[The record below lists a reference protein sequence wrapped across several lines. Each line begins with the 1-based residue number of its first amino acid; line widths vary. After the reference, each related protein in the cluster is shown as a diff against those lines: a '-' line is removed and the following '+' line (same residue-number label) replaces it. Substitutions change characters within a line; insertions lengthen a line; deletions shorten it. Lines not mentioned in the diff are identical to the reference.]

1 MPGITADGGHLP
13 AARRT
18 VYRAAAALLLFI
30 ALVMAAPADARQ
42 ARGALLDVPYLA
54 QPVRL
59 CGGAALAMVLR
70 YWGERGLSAES
81 FSHLVDRSAAGI
93 RTDALVSELRSRG
106 WMAAALA
113 GSGEAIDAELRRGR
127 PVLTLIED
135 RPGRFH
141 YIVIVARTPDA
152 VVFHDPARAP
162 LRVVGRE
169 EFERRWQPAKRWMA
183 VVVPGERERET
194 AAPVSALPSA
204 EPCDALIAAG
214 VARAQA
220 GDLAAAEQH
229 LTTALS
235 CSGAAAMRELAG
247 VRVLQR
253 RWADVEALSSAATAT
268 DPGDAYGWRLLGTS
282 RFVQNNRDGALAAWN
297 RVSEPRLDL
306 LSVAGLDRTRQ
317 RVVERLVDVKAGSV
331 VTPNL
336 LLRSERRL
344 GELPAAVSTSL
355 ELRPAAGGLAEL
367 RATVNER
374 PVFPADVWSY
384 VALGAVA
391 ASRRE
396 LAAGTGSLT
405 GGGERLKAEWRF
417 WPGRPR
423 LGVAVDAPAPWGGV
437 WSVGGF
443 GEHERFGD
451 AGPPDEER
459 AGGFVEWSTWTNA
472 VVKITAGAGVEDWDR
487 LGTLGRSGAQVQML
501 TRGSR
506 VNVRA
511 DGEMWA
517 GAASFSR
524 VSVNI
529 AAASSAARTGRVYLA
544 RGGAAAGSANLPPL
558 LWFGGDTGQTRE
570 TLLRAHPLVDDGRLR
585 IEQMGRRF
593 WHASVEAQQWWSAG
607 IVRTGAAVF
616 VDAARVGDRADD
628 DARGDVDAGVGVR
641 LALPGAPGTFRADV
655 ATGLRHGGTRWSFVY
670 DPQR

>member
-1 MPGITADGGHLP
+1 MQWTDR
-13 AARRT
+13 ARALFL
-18 VYRAAAALLLFI
+18 VAAL
-30 ALVMAAPADARQ
+30 AGHVDAQPAP
-42 ARGALLDVPYLA
+42 LTILDVPFISQSEA
-54 QPVRL
+54 L
-59 CGGAALAMVLR
+59 CGGAAAAMVLR

-384 VALGAVA
+384 VALGAVV

>member
-1 MPGITADGGHLP
+1 LQWTDR
-13 AARRT
+13 ARALFL
-18 VYRAAAALLLFI
+18 VAAL
-30 ALVMAAPADARQ
+30 AGHVDAQPAP
-42 ARGALLDVPYLA
+42 LTILDVPFISQSEA
-54 QPVRL
+54 L
-59 CGGAALAMVLR
+59 CGGAAAAMVLR

-204 EPCDALIAAG
+204 EPCDALIGAG

-336 LLRSERRL
+336 LLQSERRL

>member
-1 MPGITADGGHLP
+1 MQWTNRALALFLVAGLAGHVEAQPAPLP
-13 AARRT
+13 
-18 VYRAAAALLLFI
+18 I
-30 ALVMAAPADARQ
+30 
-42 ARGALLDVPYLA
+42 LDVPFISQSEA
-54 QPVRL
+54 L
-59 CGGAALAMVLR
+59 CGGAAAAMVLR

-113 GSGEAIDAELRRGR
+113 GTGEAIDAELRRGR

-141 YIVIVARTPDA
+141 YIVVVARTPDA

-194 AAPVSALPSA
+194 VAPVSASPSA

-235 CSGAAAMRELAG
+235 CGGAAAMRELAG

-253 RWADVEALSSAATAT
+253 RWADGEALSSAATAT
-268 DPGDAYGWRLLGTS
+268 DPGDPYGWRLLGTS

-297 RVSEPRLDL
+297 RVSEPKLDL

-317 RVVERLVDVKAGSV
+317 RVVERLVDANAGAV

-344 GELPAAVSTSL
+344 GELPAAVSTSI

-374 PVFPADVWSY
+374 PAFPADVWSY
-384 VALGAVA
+384 VALGAMA

-396 LAAGTGSLT
+396 LGAGTGSLT

-417 WPGRPR
+417 WPGRPG
-423 LGVAVDAPAPWGGV
+423 LGVAVGAPAPWGGI

-443 GEHERFGD
+443 GEHERFAD
-451 AGPPDEER
+451 AGSPDEKR
-459 AGGFVEWSTWTNA
+459 AGGFVEWSNWTNA
-472 VVKITAGAGVEDWDR
+472 VVKLTAGAGVEDWDR
-487 LGTLGRSGAQVQML
+487 IGTLGRSRAQVQLL

-511 DGEMWA
+511 DGESWA

-524 VSVNI
+524 ISVNI
-529 AAASSAARTGRVYLA
+529 AAASSATRTGRVYLA
-544 RGGAAAGSANLPPL
+544 RGGAAAGSADLPPL

-570 TLLRAHPLVDDGRLR
+570 TLLRAHPLVEDGRLR
-585 IEQMGRRF
+585 LEQMGRRL
-593 WHASVEAQQWWSAG
+593 WHASVEVQQWWSAG
-607 IVRTGAAVF
+607 IVRTAAAGF

-628 DARGDVDAGVGVR
+628 GARGDVDAGVGVR

>member
-1 MPGITADGGHLP
+1 MVLAGH
-13 AARRT
+13 
-18 VYRAAAALLLFI
+18 V
-30 ALVMAAPADARQ
+30 DARPALFDDAQ
-42 ARGALLDVPYLA
+42 GSSEPSRGPLTILDVPFISQSEA
-54 QPVRL
+54 L
-59 CGGAALAMVLR
+59 CGGAAAAMVLR
-70 YWGERGLSAES
+70 YWGERGLTAES
-81 FSHLVDRSAAGI
+81 FSHLVDRSASGI

-106 WMAAALA
+106 WMAAALT
-113 GSGEAIDAELRRGR
+113 GTGEAIDVELRRGR

-169 EFERRWQPAKRWMA
+169 EFERRWQPARRWMA
-183 VVVPGERERET
+183 VVVPGERERE
-194 AAPVSALPSA
+194 AVAPVSALPASA
-204 EPCDALIAAG
+204 PPCDTLIAAG

-220 GDLAAAEQH
+220 GDLAAAEQN

-235 CSGAAAMRELAG
+235 CGGPTAMRELAG
-247 VRVLQR
+247 LRALQR
-253 RWADVEALSSAATAT
+253 RWADVEALSTAATAA
-268 DPGDAYGWRLLGTS
+268 DPANAYGWRLLGTS

-317 RVVERLVDVKAGSV
+317 RVVEQLVDAKPGTV
-331 VTPNL
+331 VTPDL

-344 GELPAAVSTSL
+344 RELPAAVSTSV
-355 ELRPAAGGLAEL
+355 ELRPTAGGLAEL

-396 LAAGTGSLT
+396 VGAATGSLT

-423 LGVAVDAPAPWGGV
+423 AGVAFDAPAPWGGT

-443 GEHERFGD
+443 GERERFAEG
-451 AGPPDEER
+451 GPPDEKR
-459 AGGFVEWSTWTNA
+459 SAGFVEWSTWANA
-472 VVKITAGAGVEDWDR
+472 LVKFSAGAGVEDWDR
-487 LGTLGRSGAQVQML
+487 IGTLGRSRAHLQML

-506 VNVRA
+506 VNLSV
-511 DGEMWA
+511 DGQIWG

-524 VSVNI
+524 AGVAI
-529 AAASSAARTGRVYLA
+529 AAASSAMRTGRVYVA

-558 LWFGGDTGQTRE
+558 LWFGGDTGQTRD

-585 IEQMGRRF
+585 IEQMGRRL

-607 IVRTGAAVF
+607 IVRTAAAVF
-616 VDAARVGDRADD
+616 VDAVRVGDRADD
-628 DARGDVDAGVGVR
+628 AARGDVDAGVGVR
-641 LALPGAPGTFRADV
+641 LALPGAPGIFRADV

-670 DPQR
+670 EP

>member
-1 MPGITADGGHLP
+1 MDAQP
-13 AARRT
+13 APLT
-18 VYRAAAALLLFI
+18 I
-30 ALVMAAPADARQ
+30 
-42 ARGALLDVPYLA
+42 LDVPFISQSEA
-54 QPVRL
+54 L
-59 CGGAALAMVLR
+59 CGGAAAAMVLR
-70 YWGERGLSAES
+70 YWGERGLTAES

-106 WMAAALA
+106 WMAVELA
-113 GSGEAIDAELRRGR
+113 GTGEAIDAELQRGR

-194 AAPVSALPSA
+194 VAPVSALPSA

-344 GELPAAVSTSL
+344 GELPAAVSTSV

-396 LAAGTGSLT
+396 LGAGTGSLT

-423 LGVAVDAPAPWGGV
+423 LGVAVDAPAPWGGI

>member
-1 MPGITADGGHLP
+1 LRWTNRALALFLVAGLAGQVDAQPAPLP
-13 AARRT
+13 PLT
-18 VYRAAAALLLFI
+18 I
-30 ALVMAAPADARQ
+30 
-42 ARGALLDVPYLA
+42 LDVPFISQSEA
-54 QPVRL
+54 L
-59 CGGAALAMVLR
+59 CGGAAAAMVLR
-70 YWGERGLSAES
+70 YWGERGLNAES

-106 WMAAALA
+106 WMTAAL
-113 GSGEAIDAELRRGR
+113 SGTAEAIDAELRRGR

-162 LRVVGRE
+162 LRVVGRD

-183 VVVPGERERET
+183 VVVPGAREREREIV
-194 AAPVSALPSA
+194 APVSALPA
-204 EPCDALIAAG
+204 TEPCDALIAAG
-214 VARAQA
+214 VERAQA

-229 LTTALS
+229 LTSALS
-235 CSGAAAMRELAG
+235 CGGAAAMRELAG

-253 RWADVEALSSAATAT
+253 RWADVEALSSAAAAT
-268 DPGDAYGWRLLGTS
+268 DPADAYGWRLLGTS

-297 RVSEPRLDL
+297 RVFEPRLDL
-306 LSVAGLDRTRQ
+306 LTVAGLDRTRQ
-317 RVVERLVDVKAGSV
+317 RVVERLVDVKAGTV

-344 GELPAAVSTSL
+344 AELPAAVSTSV

-374 PVFPADVWSY
+374 PVFAADVWSY

-396 LAAGTGSLT
+396 LGGGTGSLT

-423 LGVAVDAPAPWGGV
+423 VGVAVDAPAPFGGI
-437 WSVGGF
+437 WSVGAF
-443 GEHERFGD
+443 GEHERFTD
-451 AGPPDEER
+451 AGLPDEKR
-459 AGGFVEWSTWTNA
+459 AGGFVQWSTWTNA
-472 VVKITAGAGVEDWDR
+472 VVKLTAAAGVEDWDR
-487 LGTLGRSGAQVQML
+487 IGTLGRSRAQVQML
-501 TRGSR
+501 TGGSR
-506 VNVRA
+506 VRVRA

>member
-1 MPGITADGGHLP
+1 MQWTDR
-13 AARRT
+13 ARALFL
-18 VYRAAAALLLFI
+18 VAAL
-30 ALVMAAPADARQ
+30 AGHVDAQPAP
-42 ARGALLDVPYLA
+42 LTILDVPFISQSEA
-54 QPVRL
+54 L
-59 CGGAALAMVLR
+59 CGGAAAAMVLR

-344 GELPAAVSTSL
+344 GELPAAVSTSV

>member
-1 MPGITADGGHLP
+1 MQWTNRARALFLVAGLAGHVEAQPAPLP
-13 AARRT
+13 
-18 VYRAAAALLLFI
+18 I
-30 ALVMAAPADARQ
+30 
-42 ARGALLDVPYLA
+42 LDVPFISQSEA
-54 QPVRL
+54 L
-59 CGGAALAMVLR
+59 CGGAAAAMVLR
-70 YWGERGLSAES
+70 YWGERGLNAES

-106 WMAAALA
+106 WVAAALA
-113 GSGEAIDAELRRGR
+113 GTGEAIDAELRRGR

-183 VVVPGERERET
+183 VVVPGERERE
-194 AAPVSALPSA
+194 AVAPVSAVPSA

-235 CSGAAAMRELAG
+235 CGGAAAMRELAG

-253 RWADVEALSSAATAT
+253 RWADVEALSNAATAT
-268 DPGDAYGWRLLGTS
+268 DPRDPYGWRLLGTS

-317 RVVERLVDVKAGSV
+317 RVVERLIDVKAETV

-344 GELPAAVSTSL
+344 GELPAAVSTSV

-374 PVFPADVWSY
+374 PVIPADVWSY

-396 LAAGTGSLT
+396 LGAGTGSLT

-423 LGVAVDAPAPWGGV
+423 LGVAVDAPAPWGGI

-443 GEHERFGD
+443 GEHERFTD
-451 AGPPDEER
+451 AGAPDEER

-472 VVKITAGAGVEDWDR
+472 VVKLTAGAGVEDWDR
-487 LGTLGRSGAQVQML
+487 IGTLGRSRAQVQML

-506 VNVRA
+506 VHVRA

-524 VSVNI
+524 LSVNI
-529 AAASSAARTGRVYLA
+529 AAASAATRTGRVYLG

-585 IEQMGRRF
+585 IEQMGRRL

-607 IVRTGAAVF
+607 IVRTAAAVF
-616 VDAARVGDRADD
+616 LDAARVGDRVD
-628 DARGDVDAGVGVR
+628 DAARTDVDAGVGVR
-641 LALPGAPGTFRADV
+641 LALPGAPGSFRADV

>member
-1 MPGITADGGHLP
+1 MQWTNRARALFLVAGLAGHVEAQPAPLP
-13 AARRT
+13 
-18 VYRAAAALLLFI
+18 I
-30 ALVMAAPADARQ
+30 
-42 ARGALLDVPYLA
+42 LDVPFISQSEA
-54 QPVRL
+54 L
-59 CGGAALAMVLR
+59 CGGAAAAMVLR
-70 YWGERGLSAES
+70 YWGERGLNAES

-106 WMAAALA
+106 WVAAALA
-113 GSGEAIDAELRRGR
+113 GTGEAIDAELRRGR

-183 VVVPGERERET
+183 VVVPGERERE
-194 AAPVSALPSA
+194 AVAPVSAVPSA

-235 CSGAAAMRELAG
+235 CGGAAAMRELAG

-253 RWADVEALSSAATAT
+253 RWADVEALSNAATAT
-268 DPGDAYGWRLLGTS
+268 DPRDPYAWRLLGTS

-317 RVVERLVDVKAGSV
+317 RVVERLIDVKAETV

-344 GELPAAVSTSL
+344 GELPAAVSTSV

-374 PVFPADVWSY
+374 PVIPADVWSY

-396 LAAGTGSLT
+396 LGAGTGSLT

-423 LGVAVDAPAPWGGV
+423 LGVAVDAPAPWGGI

-443 GEHERFGD
+443 GEHERFTD
-451 AGPPDEER
+451 AGAPDEER

-472 VVKITAGAGVEDWDR
+472 VVKLTAGAGVEDWDR
-487 LGTLGRSGAQVQML
+487 IGTLGRSRAQVQML

-506 VNVRA
+506 VHVRA

-524 VSVNI
+524 LSVNI
-529 AAASSAARTGRVYLA
+529 AAASAATRTGRVYLG

-585 IEQMGRRF
+585 IEQMGRRL

-607 IVRTGAAVF
+607 IVRTAAAVF
-616 VDAARVGDRADD
+616 LDAARVGDRVD
-628 DARGDVDAGVGVR
+628 DAARTDVDAGVGVR
-641 LALPGAPGTFRADV
+641 LALPGAPGSFRADV

>member
-1 MPGITADGGHLP
+1 MQWTDR
-13 AARRT
+13 ARALFL
-18 VYRAAAALLLFI
+18 VAAL
-30 ALVMAAPADARQ
+30 AGHVDAQPAP
-42 ARGALLDVPYLA
+42 LTILDVPFISQSEA
-54 QPVRL
+54 L
-59 CGGAALAMVLR
+59 CGGAAAAMVLR

-204 EPCDALIAAG
+204 EPCDALIGAG

-336 LLRSERRL
+336 LLQSERRL

>member
-1 MPGITADGGHLP
+1 
-13 AARRT
+13 
-18 VYRAAAALLLFI
+18 
-30 ALVMAAPADARQ
+30 
-42 ARGALLDVPYLA
+42 
-54 QPVRL
+54 
-59 CGGAALAMVLR
+59 MVLR

-93 RTDALVSELRSRG
+93 RTDALVNELRSRG
-106 WMAAALA
+106 WTAAALA
-113 GSGEAIDAELRRGR
+113 GSGDAIDAELRRGR

-141 YIVIVARTPDA
+141 YIVIVARTRDA

-162 LRVVGRE
+162 LRVVGSE
-169 EFERRWQPAKRWMA
+169 EFERRWQPANRWMA
-183 VVVPGERERET
+183 VVVPGERGRET
-194 AAPVSALPSA
+194 VTPVGTVPSS
-204 EPCDALIAAG
+204 EPCDALIAEG

-235 CSGAAAMRELAG
+235 CGGAAAMRELAG

-253 RWADVEALSSAATAT
+253 RWVDVEALSSAATVT

-317 RVVERLVDVKAGSV
+317 RVVEQLVDVKANAV

-344 GELPAAVSTSL
+344 AELPAAVSTSV
-355 ELRPAAGGLAEL
+355 ELRPAAGGVAEL

-374 PVFPADVWSY
+374 PVMPADVWSY

-396 LAAGTGSLT
+396 LGAATGSLT
-405 GGGERLKAEWRF
+405 GGGERLQVDWRF

-423 LGVAVDAPAPWGGV
+423 LGVAVHAPAPGLGIGGI
-437 WSVGGF
+437 WSVGAF
-443 GEHERFGD
+443 SEHERFTEG
-451 AGPPDEER
+451 GPPDEKR
-459 AGGFVEWSTWTNA
+459 AGGFVAWSNWVTA
-472 VVKITAGAGVEDWDR
+472 LVKLSAEAGVEDWDR
-487 LGTLGRSGAQVQML
+487 IGTLGRSRGHLQML
-501 TRGSR
+501 TRGNR
-506 VNVRA
+506 VNVGA
-511 DGEMWA
+511 DGEFWA

-524 VSVNI
+524 VSLNV
-529 AAASSAARTGRVYLA
+529 AAASSAARAGRVYLA
-544 RGGAAAGSANLPPL
+544 RGGAAAGSADLPPL

-570 TLLRAHPLVDDGRLR
+570 TLLRAHPLVDHGHIRV
-585 IEQMGRRF
+585 EQMGREL

-607 IVRTGAAVF
+607 IIRTAAAVF
-616 VDAARVGDRADD
+616 VDAARVGDRAAE
-628 DARGDVDAGVGVR
+628 DARADVDAGVGVR

>member
-1 MPGITADGGHLP
+1 MQWTNRARALFLVAGLAGHVEAQPAPLP
-13 AARRT
+13 
-18 VYRAAAALLLFI
+18 I
-30 ALVMAAPADARQ
+30 
-42 ARGALLDVPYLA
+42 LDVPFISQSEA
-54 QPVRL
+54 L
-59 CGGAALAMVLR
+59 CGGAAAAMVLR

-113 GSGEAIDAELRRGR
+113 GTGEAIDAELRRGR

-162 LRVVGRE
+162 FRVVGRE

-183 VVVPGERERET
+183 VVVPGEREPET
-194 AAPVSALPSA
+194 VAPVSALPSA
-204 EPCDALIAAG
+204 APCDALIAAG

-235 CSGAAAMRELAG
+235 CGGAAAMRELAG

-253 RWADVEALSSAATAT
+253 RWADVEALSNAATAT
-268 DPGDAYGWRLLGTS
+268 EPRDPYGWRLLGTS

-317 RVVERLVDVKAGSV
+317 RVVERLIGASAGTV

-344 GELPAAVSTSL
+344 GELPAAVSTSV

-374 PVFPADVWSY
+374 PVIPADVWSY

-396 LAAGTGSLT
+396 LGAATGSLT

-423 LGVAVDAPAPWGGV
+423 LGAAVDAPAPWGGI

-443 GEHERFGD
+443 GEHERFTD
-451 AGPPDEER
+451 AGPPDETR

-472 VVKITAGAGVEDWDR
+472 VVKLTAGAGVEDWDR
-487 LGTLGRSGAQVQML
+487 IGTLGRSRAQVQML

-506 VNVRA
+506 VHVRA

-524 VSVNI
+524 LSVNI
-529 AAASSAARTGRVYLA
+529 DAASAATRTGRIYLG

-585 IEQMGRRF
+585 IEQMGRRL

-607 IVRTGAAVF
+607 IVRTAAAVF

-628 DARGDVDAGVGVR
+628 AARTDVDAGVGVR